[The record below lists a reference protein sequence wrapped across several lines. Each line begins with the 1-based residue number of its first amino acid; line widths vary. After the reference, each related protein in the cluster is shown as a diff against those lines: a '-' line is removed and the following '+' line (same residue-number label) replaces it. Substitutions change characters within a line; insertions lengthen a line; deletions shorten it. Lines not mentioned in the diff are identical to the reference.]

1 MVFHTFSVVYT
12 VTGVYTVVRTGPL
25 SKHLESITE
34 FDVSF
39 CTVTESDIDMLY
51 SVCMSLQE
59 QYVFVH
65 DAVLEFVVCGDT
77 QIVAADLRKVLSKL
91 GRRKPHT
98 QLTGYTLQFRV
109 SHLSFLKCHTS

>member
-12 VTGVYTVVRTGPL
+12 VVRTGPL
-25 SKHLESITE
+25 SEYLESMME
-34 FDVSF
+34 FDVPF
-39 CTVTESDIDMLY
+39 CTVTESDIDVPY

-91 GRRKPHT
+91 GRRNPHT

-109 SHLSFLKCHTS
+109 SHFSFLKHHTR